1 MSVADVERRAGWPS
15 APGRGCGPSSWSS
28 VSGTSWSTRRSLCP
42 APWWPRRTW
51 AGRRPGG
58 AIWSAFGVGALG
70 GGLVALH
77 FRPRRPLVAA
87 TVATAGFIPL
97 PALLAAAAPV
107 ALIAPAAALG
117 GAGPALCGTLW
128 DTTMQQQVPTEVLS
142 RVSAYDWAGSV
153 ALLPVGYALAGPM
166 AALIGPAP
174 PCSEPLP

>member
-1 MSVADVERRAGWPS
+1 M
-15 APGRGCGPSSWSS
+15 
-28 VSGTSWSTRRSLCP
+28 
-42 APWWPRRTW
+42 
-51 AGRRPGG
+51 
-58 AIWSAFGVGALG
+58 GALG

-107 ALIAPAAALG
+107 ALIAPAAAPG
-117 GAGPALCGTLW
+117 GTGPALCGTLW
-128 DTTMQQQVPTEVLS
+128 GTTMQQQVPTEVLS

-166 AALIGPAP
+166 AALIGARTALFGAVAVMALKVRCVLAVPSVRERTAPARP
-174 PCSEPLP
+174 GPG